1 VPVQTWNRRL
11 GIRVSDDAPL
21 RHGIAFLCA
30 VTEEDLFERLARSI
44 DELERP
50 EGVAVETFAIRGK
63 MSLTHAHNLLME
75 QARDYKYKVYVHQ
88 DVTFLNTA
96 LIADLLAI
104 FRRRTIGLLGTAGA
118 RFLGPSFVWWEGS
131 GQFGKVLE
139 RYPDDARLLDFE
151 EIEGP
156 YQLVE
161 GLDGHFLATQYDVP
175 WDEAIPGAEF
185 YEIAQCTRFMLA
197 GYEVVVPRQA
207 EPWCFHDHT
216 PNAERNWVPYY
227 EARDVFAARYGARRD
242 RFVRSRVRRR
252 LRRGAT
258 RLQLALGHP

>member
-1 VPVQTWNRRL
+1 M
-11 GIRVSDDAPL
+11 GIRVTDDAPL

-30 VTEEDLFERLARSI
+30 VTEEDLFERLSRSI
-44 DELERP
+44 DDLERP
-50 EGVAVETFAIRGK
+50 DGVAVETFAVRGK

-75 QARDYKYKVYVHQ
+75 EARDFKYKVYVHQ
-88 DVTFLNTA
+88 DVTFLNPA

-118 RFLGPSFVWWEGS
+118 KFLPPSYVWWDGS
-131 GQFGKVLE
+131 GLYGQVLE
-139 RYPDDARLLDFE
+139 RYPDDAKLLDFE
-151 EIEGP
+151 QPDGA

-185 YEIAQCTRFMLA
+185 YEIAQCARFMLA
-197 GYEVVVPRQA
+197 GYEVVVPRQPD
-207 EPWCFHDHT
+207 PWCFHDHT
-216 PNAERNWVPYY
+216 PPPERNWVPYY
-227 EARDVFAARYGARRD
+227 EARDVFAARYGKRRD
-242 RFVRSRVRRR
+242 RFVRSRLWRR

-258 RLQLALGHP
+258 RLQVAVGRP